1 MIKEIIAISALFL
14 SSLAHAQLNLE
25 MPPPT
30 NYYVAIGFGDSDH
43 SAQRNSVSSFS
54 LKDRDSFY
62 KLVGG
67 YHITPSIAA
76 EISYNNLGAS
86 GHSGVATVN
95 GNVVTV
101 SGNTSA
107 SAYAV
112 AARFSAYPY
121 NIYPARRFFI
131 RPFFKI
137 GIAHLS
143 AEPSLAGS
151 LFGSSVAINNRSTER
166 TNAYWGIGAEYQMM
180 RDISILVEYESFGR
194 AGGGSSNAVQIK
206 PTGLSL
212 GILKRF

>member
-1 MIKEIIAISALFL
+1 MVKKIVAVSAFLF
-14 SSLAHAQLNLE
+14 SSVAYAQLNLE

-43 SAQRNSVSSFS
+43 NAQRNSVSSFS

-86 GHSGVATVN
+86 SHSGVATAN

-101 SGNTSA
+101 SGNTNA

-143 AEPSLAGS
+143 AEPSLSGS

-166 TNAYWGIGAEYQMM
+166 INAHWGIGAEYQVI
-180 RDISILVEYESFGR
+180 RDVSVLIEYESFGR
-194 AGGGSSNAVQIK
+194 AGGGSSNAAQLK

-212 GILKRF
+212 GVLKRF